1 MNPTLNSFR
10 HADGTEYEQKL
21 QDEIDL
27 DEKISKKQM
36 ELKKIE
42 QSLEKEKRD
51 LEWTRE
57 KRKESDGKL
66 EKTRAQMRKMA
77 AGVERLTGKRVKREE
92 EAEDEEGIKKQI
104 EIKRKVS
111 MGGKVS
117 ERSLFCCDIDRVN

>member
-1 MNPTLNSFR
+1 MLSSSS

-27 DEKISKKQM
+27 DEKIGKKQT

-42 QSLEKEKRD
+42 QSLEKERRD

-57 KRKESDGKL
+57 KRKESDGRL

-77 AGVERLTGKRVKREE
+77 AGVERLTGKRVRREEE
-92 EAEDEEGIKKQI
+92 EAEDAEGMQRQI
-104 EIKRKVS
+104 EMKRKVS
-111 MGGKVS
+111 VARG
-117 ERSLFCCDIDRVN
+117 CCAG